1 MARYLRKGRN
11 QRKIVLLTRFPP
23 LKQIVWLKP
32 HNTSI
37 SPGLM
42 FDYGNFL
49 HFLLGRKIVGFL
61 TGLSTRLLFE
71 AVSATLHLFVY
82 EEKVYRRCSVED
94 FSEKRSGTS
103 NRIYLGTL
111 LPQYIL
117 MQNFN
122 CLTSE

>member
-1 MARYLRKGRN
+1 
-11 QRKIVLLTRFPP
+11 
-23 LKQIVWLKP
+23 
-32 HNTSI
+32 
-37 SPGLM
+37 M

-49 HFLLGRKIVGFL
+49 HFLLARKIVGFL

-94 FSEKRSGTS
+94 FCEKRSGTS

-111 LPQYIL
+111 LP
-117 MQNFN
+117 
-122 CLTSE
+122 